1 MGRIFCVMGKSAS
14 GKDSI
19 FKELMHDKSLKL
31 KNIVPYTT
39 RPIRDGEQ
47 DGKDYIFCTEADV
60 KRLESENKIIELR
73 EYNTVYGIW
82 KYFTVDDGQ
91 IDLDKNSYILIGT
104 LETYVKICRYFGNE
118 KVIPIYIE
126 VEDGMRLQRALE
138 RERRQENPK
147 YEELCRRFLADEKDF
162 SEEKLKEA
170 GITKRFCNESL
181 EETENAIAAYIEEQ
195 E

>member
-60 KRLESENKIIELR
+60 NEYSGNCKVQCYSGWNWNYGDHICAACGKETDSKSGGYLGTAWYSCNFKRCSSEVFRMEQPIKSWKSCGAS
-73 EYNTVYGIW
+73 YNCISGIMGCLSDDDTNF
-82 KYFTVDDGQ
+82 FTDYE
-91 IDLDKNSYILIGT
+91 KSGT
-104 LETYVKICRYFGNE
+104 
-118 KVIPIYIE
+118 
-126 VEDGMRLQRALE
+126 
-138 RERRQENPK
+138 
-147 YEELCRRFLADEKDF
+147 
-162 SEEKLKEA
+162 
-170 GITKRFCNESL
+170 CNTGFAFKSGE
-181 EETENAIAAYIEEQ
+181 
-195 E
+195 

>member
-60 KRLESENKIIELR
+60 QRLESENKIIELR

-91 IDLDKNSYILIGT
+91 IDLSFLSFQCTYSSAVPLRSHVTWLSFNHISAHSLCFSVSFLFCKLTKTISTSRHMHMCPLSRMLFPLIS
-104 LETYVKICRYFGNE
+104 VQPQDHSDSSSSVSF
-118 KVIPIYIE
+118 
-126 VEDGMRLQRALE
+126 E
-138 RERRQENPK
+138 R
-147 YEELCRRFLADEKDF
+147 F
-162 SEEKLKEA
+162 SELQ
-170 GITKRFCNESL
+170 T
-181 EETENAIAAYIEEQ
+181 
-195 E
+195 

>member
-60 KRLESENKIIELR
+60 QRLESENKIIELR
-73 EYNTVYGIW
+73 EYNME
-82 KYFTVDDGQ
+82 
-91 IDLDKNSYILIGT
+91 S
-104 LETYVKICRYFGNE
+104 GN
-118 KVIPIYIE
+118 IS
-126 VEDGMRLQRALE
+126 R
-138 RERRQENPK
+138 
-147 YEELCRRFLADEKDF
+147 
-162 SEEKLKEA
+162 
-170 GITKRFCNESL
+170 
-181 EETENAIAAYIEEQ
+181 
-195 E
+195 